1 MAEELIRVSAAA
13 LEEAINTF
21 ENKKNAMANAYLRIY
36 RTVHGLEST
45 WKGDSSN
52 RFEQRFEEMYKNL
65 EVTEERMDHAISKLR
80 TALETYE
87 ELEALL
93 KGKADNLDAGNT
105 NYF

>member
-36 RTVHGLEST
+36 RAVHGVEWRGES
-45 WKGDSSN
+45 SSKY
-52 RFEQRFEEMYKNL
+52 EQQFEEMYKNL

-80 TALETYE
+80 TVLETYE
-87 ELEALL
+87 ELEDIL